1 MTGWCRRVR
10 RFVSGRHPPVP
21 SLLFAAAWAYGV
33 TGLFAALDPLAAR
46 WRPGGGTAVAA
57 VTVFLDLLLM
67 RALDDVRD
75 LEHDRRF
82 HPERPLPA
90 GAVRV
95 RDLVVL
101 YAAGSSA
108 VIALNAA
115 WSWRAAVLAAQLAYG
130 AAVLA
135 AHRRWRWPPGDR
147 LLVNL
152 LVSLPAPVLLHAYLY
167 AGYLDASGHGAGWSG
182 AVAVVVAVLA
192 AGYTEL
198 AKKITRAPRPG
209 EPAATGPLGLNG
221 SVAVALAAPALSAGL
236 LAARS
241 QAPSAWTPA
250 ALLAMV
256 IPAVAGCRFL
266 LGRARRPCAAPALHL
281 LLTFAGYAA
290 LGLAR

>member
-1 MTGWCRRVR
+1 M
-10 RFVSGRHPPVP
+10 SGRHPPVP

-33 TGLFAALDPLAAR
+33 TGLFAALDPLTAR
-46 WRPGGGTAVAA
+46 WRPDGGTAVAA

-75 LEHDRRF
+75 VEHDRRF

-101 YAAGSSA
+101 YAAGSA
-108 VIALNAA
+108 VVVALNAA
-115 WSWRAAVLAAQLAYG
+115 WPWRAALLAGQLAYG
-130 AAVLA
+130 AVVLA

-147 LLVNL
+147 LVVNL

-167 AGYLDASGHGAGWSG
+167 AGYLDAAGHGAGRPG
-182 AVAVVVAVLA
+182 ALAVVVAVLA
-192 AGYTEL
+192 AGYAEL

-209 EPAATGPLGLNG
+209 ERARTEPLGFDA
-221 SVAVALAAPALSAGL
+221 SVAVAFAAPALSAGL
-236 LAARS
+236 LVARS
-241 QAPSAWTPA
+241 QAPPAWTPA
-250 ALLAMV
+250 ALLSMV
-256 IPAVAGCRFL
+256 VPVVAGGRFL